1 MQTIRTQDIP
11 EAKER
16 AEFYAL
22 DPDFVTQPHGRIPM
36 SGSVIAGLV
45 LLRVYLLVVAGVL
58 AFRFAQYA
66 HWVN

>member
-11 EAKER
+11 EVEDR

-22 DPDFVTQPHGRIPM
+22 DPDFVTQPHGRIQM
-36 SGSVIAGLV
+36 SGSVVAGLV
-45 LLRVYLLVVAGVL
+45 LLRVYLLFVAGIL